1 MSFSQDIK
9 TEIASQKIS
18 QNIDLIKSE
27 VLGYIFSCVNNIDDE
42 LNFINENKEVILRY
56 IYFFKNI
63 LDFVVVEDANL
74 QKKINKKAKKKIQ
87 YILNIVK
94 IERYIEN
101 IQNLKNKINNI
112 NTQDEKYA
120 FLKGAFLGSGYV
132 VTPKGDYHLEIIVGT
147 EKIAALVKK
156 YLYDIDIQSNI
167 VMRKNKYV
175 VYIKDSD
182 NIVDFLI
189 GIGVNK
195 GVLKFEETRIIKE
208 VNNTVNRVI
217 NCETGNLVKL
227 ISAAKDQI
235 LDIEYLKK
243 HHAFEKLTEKQQE
256 IANIRLKNPEY
267 SLVEIANEVG
277 ISKSGANNRF
287 KQIHNI
293 VSELKGKKYE

>member
-27 VLGYIFSCVNNIDDE
+27 LLGYIFSCVNNIDDE

-63 LDFVVVEDANL
+63 LDFVVVEDDNL
-74 QKKINKKAKKKIQ
+74 QKKINKKTKKKLQ

-94 IERYIEN
+94 MEKYLNN
-101 IQNLKNKINNI
+101 IQKLKNKMNNI
-112 NTQDEKYA
+112 NMKDEKYA

-147 EKIAALVKK
+147 EKIADLVKK
-156 YLYDIDIQSNI
+156 YLYEIDIQSNI

-182 NIVDFLI
+182 NIVNFLI

-208 VNNTVNRVI
+208 MNNTVNRVI

-235 LDIEYLKK
+235 SDIEYLKE

-256 IANIRLKNPEY
+256 IANIRLKNLEY
-267 SLVEIANEVG
+267 SLSEIANAVG

-287 KQIHNI
+287 KQIHNL
-293 VSELKGKKYE
+293 VNALKGN

>member
-27 VLGYIFSCVNNIDDE
+27 LLGYIFSCVNNIDDE

-63 LDFVVVEDANL
+63 LDFVVVEDDNL
-74 QKKINKKAKKKIQ
+74 QKKINKKTKKKLQ

-94 IERYIEN
+94 MEKYLNN
-101 IQNLKNKINNI
+101 IQKLKNKMNNI
-112 NTQDEKYA
+112 NMKDEKYA

-235 LDIEYLKK
+235 SDIEYLKE

-267 SLVEIANEVG
+267 SLSEIANAVG

-287 KQIHNI
+287 KQIHNL
-293 VSELKGKKYE
+293 VNALKGN